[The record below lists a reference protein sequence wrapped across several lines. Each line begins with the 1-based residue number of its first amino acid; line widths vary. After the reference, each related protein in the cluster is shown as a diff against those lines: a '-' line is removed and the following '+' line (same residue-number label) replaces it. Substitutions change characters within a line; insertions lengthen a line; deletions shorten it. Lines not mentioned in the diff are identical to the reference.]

1 MNTLDGFYFELEK
14 AELEKENLMVMSE
27 QVACSM
33 YNVDYKAEAMTL
45 IDEDIVVLKSLI
57 VDELDKINN

>member
-1 MNTLDGFYFELEK
+1 MNKLEMLNLELEK

-45 IDEDIVVLKSLI
+45 IDEDIITLKSLI
-57 VDELDKINN
+57 VDELDKNNN

>member
-1 MNTLDGFYFELEK
+1 MNKIEMLNLELEMT
-14 AELEKENLMVMSE
+14 ELEKENLMVMSE

-45 IDEDIVVLKSLI
+45 IDEDIITLKSLI
-57 VDELDKINN
+57 VDELDKNNN

>member
-1 MNTLDGFYFELEK
+1 MNRLDGFYFELEK